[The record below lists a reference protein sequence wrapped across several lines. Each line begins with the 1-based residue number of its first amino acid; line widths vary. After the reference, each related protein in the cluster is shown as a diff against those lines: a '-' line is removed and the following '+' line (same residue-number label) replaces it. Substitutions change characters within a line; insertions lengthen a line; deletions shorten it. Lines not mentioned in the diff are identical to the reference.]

1 MKLIM
6 AGTQPFLL
14 LHLLLL
20 LCCSHM
26 SSCRGDPSSHHH
38 VFDIQSLL
46 PAITCTG
53 GGPHH
58 DQGLHSEG
66 SSSMRISH
74 RLSPCSPLGGRLDDQ
89 SPTPTDLLHGDRF
102 RVEFLQTRHKL
113 SSSSNN
119 NPTSSPHDMVNSIKL
134 ATLPATGGRAFGVG
148 GYVVTVGY
156 GTPKKNQT
164 VIFDTGSDV
173 SWIQCKPCVNTCFR
187 QREPLFDPSESS
199 SYRNIS
205 CGAPE
210 CAALTSRICSSNTCL
225 YRVRYGDNST
235 TKGFLA
241 RETLTLTPSDVVE
254 NFVFGCG
261 QNNSGLFG
269 TTAGILGLGRG
280 NLSLVS
286 QTNGTFGGNFSYC
299 LPSSSSNK
307 TGHLTLGAVTRATNN
322 NISYTPLNPNLETFY
337 YLDLVGI
344 SVGGRILPINA
355 TVFSNAGTIIDS
367 GTVITRLP
375 SSAYA
380 ALRSAFRSG
389 MSAYN
394 STTPSSSLLD
404 TCYDFTGINNKVMVP
419 NIVFHFNGGADM
431 EVDVSGI
438 LYVES
443 ASRIC
448 LAFAG
453 NKDDT
458 SLGIIGS
465 VQQRNLEVVYDT
477 RAGRV
482 GFGPGSCA

>member
-1 MKLIM
+1 
-6 AGTQPFLL
+6 
-14 LHLLLL
+14 
-20 LCCSHM
+20 M

-53 GGPHH
+53 GGP
-58 DQGLHSEG
+58 EG

-134 ATLPATGGRAFGVG
+134 ATLPATGGQAFGAAS
-148 GYVVTVGY
+148 YVVTVGY

-173 SWIQCKPCVNTCFR
+173 SWIH
-187 QREPLFDPSESS
+187 
-199 SYRNIS
+199 
-205 CGAPE
+205 
-210 CAALTSRICSSNTCL
+210 SSNTCL
-225 YRVRYGDNST
+225 YSVAYGDNST

-261 QNNSGLFG
+261 QNNRGLFG

-307 TGHLTLGAVTRATNN
+307 TGHLTLGAVTKATNN

-394 STTPSSSLLD
+394 STTQ
-404 TCYDFTGINNKVMVP
+404 
-419 NIVFHFNGGADM
+419 FHDPFVVSAGH
-431 EVDVSGI
+431 VDVSGI

-448 LAFAG
+448 LAFSG

-458 SLGIIGS
+458 NLGIIGS
-465 VQQRNLEVVYDT
+465 VQQRNLEVLYDT
-477 RAGRV
+477 QAGRV
-482 GFGPGSCA
+482 GSGSGLALAPDWTD